1 MTAAGGDPARS
12 AAAAVVAAP
21 AASAGA
27 AATPTAGAAAAA
39 GPTAGAAAAAPT
51 AGAAAAAGPTAG
63 AAAAA
68 GPTAA
73 AADCPV
79 FLSLHNHPAFTE
91 DLLSHRFYGVDAP
104 TRPPRVELVSKK
116 FHLRPCGIPSARGS
130 DHFGLFNHQRADSTV
145 THGVTLFFSFS
156 FYIPDLVTEIDHD
169 SPYANERRCPGHSE
183 GPLQTQDSSHCVEN
197 NRP

>member
-130 DHFGLFNHQRADSTV
+130 DHFGLVNVLTPLWLVPFHSDTLILKTSPTELRVAPSALPRAPCG
-145 THGVTLFFSFS
+145 HG
-156 FYIPDLVTEIDHD
+156 
-169 SPYANERRCPGHSE
+169 RCS
-183 GPLQTQDSSHCVEN
+183 
-197 NRP
+197 